1 MRALVIEDDP
11 HLRGL
16 VSQYFADEGFA
27 VDVAGDGENGL
38 YMAEEYPVD
47 IAIVDLGLPV
57 TMHDVDVALRAA
69 FEDVFGS
76 LEPALPEAAAD

>member
-38 YMAEEYPVD
+38 YMAEEFPVD
-47 IAIVDLGLPV
+47 IAIV
-57 TMHDVDVALRAA
+57 
-69 FEDVFGS
+69 EDEEATHLAYSPDMFVFGN
-76 LEPALPEAAAD
+76 LVPRPLPTE

>member
-27 VDVAGDGENGL
+27 VDAAGDGENGL
-38 YMAEEYPVD
+38 YMAEE
-47 IAIVDLGLPV
+47 
-57 TMHDVDVALRAA
+57 
-69 FEDVFGS
+69 
-76 LEPALPEAAAD
+76 